1 MNLEEK
7 TVSQKYLY
15 KGRIINLRV
24 DDITLPN
31 GNPANREVVEHPGGV
46 GVVAV
51 DEENNVYL
59 VKQFRYPYKENVLE
73 IPAGK
78 LDKGEGPKKC
88 GERELLEEVGVTAK
102 SFISLGEVYPSPGFA
117 DEIIYIF
124 LATGLEKKEQS
135 LDEDE
140 FLEIIKLPFDKAL
153 EMALSG
159 EIKDAKTVIGL
170 LRAKNLLDNSYHI

>member
-7 TVSQKYLY
+7 TVSEKYLY

-31 GNPANREVVEHPGGV
+31 GEPANREVVEHSGGV
-46 GVVAV
+46 GIVAIN
-51 DEENNVYL
+51 DNNDVYL
-59 VKQFRYPYKENVLE
+59 VNQFRYPYKKAILE

-78 LDKGEGPKKC
+78 LNKGENPMEC

-102 SFISLGEVYPSPGFA
+102 CFEDLGQIYPSPGYCE
-117 DEIIYIF
+117 EIIYIY
-124 LATGLEKKEQS
+124 LATDLKHSEQN

-140 FLEIIKLPFDKAL
+140 FLEVVKLPFAKAL
-153 EMALSG
+153 EMAASG
-159 EIKDAKTVIGL
+159 EIKDAKTVVGL
-170 LRAKNLLDNSYHI
+170 FRAKNLLDNK